1 MGDAKPITIHLDE
14 LGKTKPLPPED
25 LIYRD
30 DIQNFKETIQSI
42 VKDNLDAI
50 ERRDRVSVIHQPCF
64 FVNGERGSGKSTV
77 LRELQGALCSDEK
90 KKSEVRMGLLAS
102 IDPTELA
109 DTESFFVH
117 ILGRV
122 QKLLQDCK
130 NNNFINEEQRQR
142 LSQAY
147 SCMQTMSRGLGLL
160 MRRTESSDIEEDAN
174 YVVQESIAECVSSAR
189 LKEKFAELMECL
201 SGIYGVSSWLVTV
214 DDADMNFKNCRDV
227 FETARKYLFNP
238 RMCFIF
244 AGDLKL
250 YIMVVRGMQ
259 MGHFGKTTLTHD
271 IERQEHIFDLLDS
284 LEDQY
289 IMKLFPVENRMNLE
303 SFAFVLSNN
312 PRISYH
318 KSEDAVRV
326 KDYLRDNLRKAYIEY
341 NWTHIY
347 DYMSTFSM
355 RSALQL
361 LAYWMKHIK
370 QGGKQE
376 ESVQLRE
383 ANLWHWSNGIAR
395 VVASR
400 LIKHRVDVERMR
412 EPGLLG
418 LIRSVLIHAKEI
430 NLGTVGARL
439 VPWLGEET
447 QQAVS
452 FYLSAEVFR
461 QVRSVSGIILYM
473 LNLFPYLQKYG
484 KDVSLDQKVYQ
495 HLNNTFSGQ
504 FGASCS
510 SIVLSQ
516 GKDVRKPF
524 VGGVIPMKLSAYL
537 SDSKMILR
545 TAAEVCLISW
555 IEIVKKEN
563 TEFTVLCFL
572 ALYHSLCQCK
582 DKETNVLCLSVYNLL
597 FTLQRLFD
605 LENDAQLTEN
615 VKKILFENEAFLLPL
630 TEETEQSLAG
640 TKIREIRSLSLRV
653 TSGFLNELRQDD
665 MAKVV
670 VEKIVDWVK
679 RTKEARE
686 YGGESSICHCTA
698 DTLYRCWVNFWNRCA
713 NITEEAPLY
722 SVDKDALVSAGS
734 LFYSYMKAFRES
746 LETNLAAGIGTSLDT
761 CPLWACLMSDAW
773 RKSAM
778 YAELCKVN
786 IAPVELSY
794 DRNKMEEVLFTQLEQ
809 SKKTVSRRVED
820 RLSRLA
826 KKAWDDYKNWC
837 SQKVED
843 LKLRI
848 IAKKQLGK
856 ISRVFDSKSTNSD
869 EVDNDFIMHLI
880 EQKLVTIISQHSEAY
895 LNITQK
901 TKEKFYR
908 MAIELIHYEAEM
920 AGRRIRHKLNNV
932 EREDK
937 MMLVIISQLRQFEN
951 NRAQTVEKIEI
962 PMLREFEAEEQSLR
976 DRFIG
981 ALAAWEK
988 EVIATKKR

>member
-42 VKDNLDAI
+42 VKNNLDAI
-50 ERRDRVSVIHQPCF
+50 ERRDRVSIIHQPCF

-77 LRELQGALCSDEK
+77 LRELQRALCSDEK
-90 KKSEVRMGLLAS
+90 KKSEVSMGLLAS

-160 MRRTESSDIEEDAN
+160 MRRAESSDIEEDAN

-238 RMCFIF
+238 RMCFVF

-318 KSEDAVRV
+318 KSEEAVRV
-326 KDYLRDNLRKAYIEY
+326 KDYLRDNLRKAYIGY
-341 NWTHIY
+341 DWTHIY

-370 QGGKQE
+370 QGGEQE
-376 ESVQLRE
+376 ESIQLQE
-383 ANLWHWSNGIAR
+383 ENLWHWSNGIAR

-412 EPGLLG
+412 ESGLLG
-418 LIRSVLIHAKEI
+418 LIKSILIHAKQI

-439 VPWLGEET
+439 LPWLGDET

-484 KDVSLDQKVYQ
+484 KDVSLDHKVYH

-524 VGGVIPMKLSAYL
+524 VGGVIPMKLSAHL
-537 SDSKMILR
+537 SNNRMILR
-545 TAAEVCLISW
+545 TAAESCLISW
-555 IEIVKKEN
+555 IKIVEKEN
-563 TEFTVLCFL
+563 TEFTVLRFL

-582 DKETNVLCLSVYNLL
+582 DKEVNVLCLSVYNLL
-597 FTLQRLFD
+597 FTLQRLCD

-615 VKKILFENEAFLLPL
+615 VKRILFENEAFSLPL
-630 TEETEQSLAG
+630 TEEAELSIAG
-640 TKIREIRSLSLRV
+640 TKIREIRALSLRV
-653 TSGFLNELRQDD
+653 TAGFLNELRQDD
-665 MAKVV
+665 MAKTV
-670 VEKIVDWVK
+670 VEKIADWVK

-686 YGGESSICHCTA
+686 YGGKHCTA
-698 DTLYRCWVNFWNRCA
+698 DSLYRCWVNFWNRCA

-722 SVDKDALVSAGS
+722 SVDKDALVSAGG

-746 LETNLAAGIGTSLDT
+746 LETNLVEGIGTSLDT
-761 CPLWACLMSDAW
+761 CPLWACLMSEAW
-773 RKSAM
+773 RESAM
-778 YAELCKVN
+778 YDVLCKVN

-794 DRNKMEEVLFTQLEQ
+794 DLKKMEEALATQLDQ
-809 SKKTVSRRVED
+809 SRKTVLSRVED
-820 RLSRLA
+820 KLSRLVR
-826 KKAWDDYKNWC
+826 KAWNDFKTWC

-843 LKLRI
+843 VKLRM
-848 IAKKQLGK
+848 IAKKQLEK
-856 ISRVFDSKSTNSD
+856 IGRVFILKSGKNN
-869 EVDNDFIMHLI
+869 EVDNDFIMRLI
-880 EQKLVTIISQHSEAY
+880 EQELVAIISQYSEVY
-895 LNITQK
+895 LSMTQH

-908 MAIELIHYEAEM
+908 TAKELIQYEAQMVE
-920 AGRRIRHKLNNV
+920 RRVRHKLNNV

-951 NRAQTVEKIEI
+951 NRTQTVEKVEI
-962 PMLREFEAEEQSLR
+962 PMLRMLEAEEQRLK

-988 EVIATKKR
+988 KVIAETR